1 MRFPFIKKVTEYARR
16 IFPENMLGF
25 TITTNGTIF
34 TDEMLDF
41 FEKNAFFVLV
51 SLDGPRQYHDRSR
64 KFKNN
69 KGSWDCIMKNLE
81 KIRKKYPGIFKRR
94 LMLSTT
100 IAPPASY
107 KELDDFFSEFG
118 VSQRIGL
125 VEAASLKDCKQ
136 FKDLYDYDY
145 VLQKLEDLGV
155 SGQLVTKWYYPGN
168 MFVFNLFKD
177 VIRRLH
183 RRNDRF
189 FSLDKPAKHG
199 LCIPAGFKLFVSAQ
213 GALFACEKLEG
224 YPEMKIGHIDRGVD
238 IEAVEGVFSSF
249 RDLGWE
255 ECENCWISRFCP
267 CCFLH
272 PLSDGK
278 FSKEKLRVLCEIWR
292 DHYHRMIEVYCSIL
306 EKNESAFDYLDNDDL
321 SVMPEVVNT

>member
-1 MRFPFIKKVTEYARR
+1 MYPFVHRFKTEDNYYVYDVHSAEIIQVDEAVFEIIESYSESEEELLINRFSDRFSIEVIQDAFSVIKQAGREHSLFSSRRPKHEIIVFDRETLTKSINSGLQVLTLGITENCNLDCCYCVYSGRYSERRVHSNRDMDFSTARKAVDYLKQHNRPEINPPGIGFYGGEPLLRFPFIKKVTEYARR

-136 FKDLYDYDY
+136 FKFI
-145 VLQKLEDLGV
+145 
-155 SGQLVTKWYYPGN
+155 SGQ
-168 MFVFNLFKD
+168 
-177 VIRRLH
+177 
-183 RRNDRF
+183 
-189 FSLDKPAKHG
+189 
-199 LCIPAGFKLFVSAQ
+199 
-213 GALFACEKLEG
+213 
-224 YPEMKIGHIDRGVD
+224 
-238 IEAVEGVFSSF
+238 
-249 RDLGWE
+249 
-255 ECENCWISRFCP
+255 
-267 CCFLH
+267 
-272 PLSDGK
+272 
-278 FSKEKLRVLCEIWR
+278 
-292 DHYHRMIEVYCSIL
+292 
-306 EKNESAFDYLDNDDL
+306 
-321 SVMPEVVNT
+321 